1 MKQPQIMH
9 AMSYISGATIIES
22 KQSASQQTT
31 CQDYT
36 YLYIEFDTWQIVV
49 ASGYPQTCTK

>member
-1 MKQPQIMH
+1 MH
-9 AMSYISGATIIES
+9 AMSYMSGATIIES